1 MTSKTQKT
9 TIVKAKTIFSGFGGQ
24 GVLMM
29 GYVLATSGMNED
41 KHVTYLPSYGA
52 EVRGGTANCTVTV
65 SDEPIASPVASF
77 PDSAV
82 LMNTPSLIRFEGG
95 VKSGGTVF
103 LNSDLVDVQPKRRD
117 IQVVSI
123 PVNSIAEKLGNTRG
137 ANMVMIGAL
146 VQRTGLVSLKSV
158 IKSVKSIFQKKGS
171 KVHKM
176 NTLAIKEGAAFVDAL
191 SGS

>member
-9 TIVKAKTIFSGFGGQ
+9 TLAKAKTIFSGFGGQ

-77 PDSAV
+77 PDLAV

-103 LNSDLVDVQPKRRD
+103 LNSDLVDVRPKRRD
-117 IQVVSI
+117 IEVVSI
-123 PVNSIAEKLGNTRG
+123 PVNSIAGKLGSTRG

-146 VQRTGLVSLKSV
+146 VQQTGLVSLKSV
-158 IKSVKSIFQKKGS
+158 IQSVKSIFQKKGS

>member
-1 MTSKTQKT
+1 MGIT
-9 TIVKAKTIFSGFGGQ
+9 KTIFSGFGGQ

-29 GYVLATSGMNED
+29 GYVLATSGMHED

-52 EVRGGTANCTVTV
+52 EVRGGTANCTITV

-77 PDSAV
+77 PDFAI
-82 LMNTPSLIRFEGG
+82 LMNTPSLMKFEGG

-103 LNSDLVDVQPKRRD
+103 LNSDLVDLRPKRRD
-117 IQVVSI
+117 IQVVAV
-123 PVNSIAEKLGNTRG
+123 PVNSIAERLGNARG

-146 VQRTGLVSLKSV
+146 VQKTGLVSLKSV
-158 IKSVKSIFQKKGS
+158 IKSVRSIFETKGS

-176 NTLAIKEGAAFVDAL
+176 NTLAIKEGAAFVGK
-191 SGS
+191 S

>member
-1 MTSKTQKT
+1 MAMT
-9 TIVKAKTIFSGFGGQ
+9 KTIFSGFGGQ

-29 GYVLATSGMNED
+29 GYVLATAGMHEN

-52 EVRGGTANCTVTV
+52 EVRGGTANCTITV

-77 PDSAV
+77 LDLGV
-82 LMNTPSLIRFEGG
+82 LMNTPSLVKFEAK
-95 VKSGGTVF
+95 VKAGGTIF
-103 LNSDLVDVQPKRRD
+103 LNKDLVDLKPKRTD
-117 IQVVSI
+117 IEVVAV
-123 PVNSIAEKLGNTRG
+123 PANAIAERLGLARS

-146 VQRTGLVSLKSV
+146 AQKTGLVSLKSV
-158 IKSVKSIFQKKGS
+158 IKSVKEIFATKGS

-176 NTLAIKEGAAFVDAL
+176 NTLALKEGEAFIKEQ

>member
-1 MTSKTQKT
+1 MGIT
-9 TIVKAKTIFSGFGGQ
+9 KTIFSGFGGQ

-29 GYVLATSGMNED
+29 GYVLATSGMHED

-52 EVRGGTANCTVTV
+52 EVRGGTANCTITV

-77 PDSAV
+77 PDFAI
-82 LMNTPSLIRFEGG
+82 LMNTPSLMKFEGG

-103 LNSDLVDVQPKRRD
+103 LNSDLVDLRPKRRD
-117 IQVVSI
+117 IQVVAI
-123 PVNSIAEKLGNTRG
+123 PVNSIAERLGNARG

-146 VQRTGLVSLKSV
+146 VQKTGLVSLKSV
-158 IKSVKSIFQKKGS
+158 IKSVRSIFETKGS

-176 NTLAIKEGAAFVDAL
+176 NTLAIKEGAAFVGK
-191 SGS
+191 S

>member
-1 MTSKTQKT
+1 MGIT
-9 TIVKAKTIFSGFGGQ
+9 KTIFSGFGGQ

-29 GYVLATSGMNED
+29 GYVLATSGMHED

-52 EVRGGTANCTVTV
+52 EVRGGTANCTITV

-77 PDSAV
+77 PDFAI
-82 LMNTPSLIRFEGG
+82 LMNTPSLMKFEGG

-103 LNSDLVDVQPKRRD
+103 LNSDLVDLRPKRRD
-117 IQVVSI
+117 LQVVAI
-123 PVNSIAEKLGNTRG
+123 PVNSMAERLGNARG

-146 VQRTGLVSLKSV
+146 VQKTGLVSLKSV
-158 IKSVKSIFQKKGS
+158 IKSVRSIFETKGS

-176 NTLAIKEGAAFVDAL
+176 NTLAIKEGAAFVGK
-191 SGS
+191 S